1 MLKKLFIQNYA
12 LIDHLELDFQDG
24 LNVITGETGAGK
36 SIIIGALGLVFGNRA
51 DNSSID
57 KQKGKCVIEA
67 YYNTYGE
74 AVLSFLQQHDLD
86 IETELTLRREIAVTG
101 KSRAF
106 INDTPVTLANL
117 KTLSTLLVD
126 VSSQDQTVIFRDKE
140 YQISIFDDL
149 ANTNLLA
156 EKYLACYN
164 DYKKQQK
171 QLDMLVEQE
180 YKAKQQQ
187 DFIQFQF
194 DELFNA
200 KLINGEEEKIKTA
213 LEWMDNAEMIKQQL
227 FSASESLSKG
237 EDNIIEKIEALLS
250 QLRGIRNF
258 KNQYAD
264 LEDRLQSALI
274 EIQDIAFE
282 YESLNEMTEFNI
294 LEHNDLKDRMDMLLS
309 LMQKH
314 RKQSVEELLLLQNE
328 FEEQLLAYSSIEQQ
342 IEIAKQNMLAI
353 ELKLKKSG
361 KKLSDKR
368 RKEKKTIEKR
378 IEQKLHALGMK
389 DAVFVIEMDSTEH
402 FAASGMDNIDFLFT
416 SNKGH
421 QVDRVSKVASG
432 GELSRLVLAL
442 KSLLSKNRNLPT
454 IIFDEIDTGVS
465 GDIAAKV
472 GELMKQMSVD
482 IQVIAITHLPQVA
495 AKADWHYKVYKKEVN
510 GVTLSHIRF
519 LEREERLKELSIM
532 ISGDSSSLRALK
544 MAEELM
550 GEN

>member
-12 LIDHLELDFQDG
+12 LIDYLELDFQDG

-171 QLDMLVEQE
+171 QLDVLVEQE

-213 LEWMDNAEMIKQQL
+213 LEWMDNAELIKQQL
-227 FSASESLSKG
+227 FSASESLSRG

-282 YESLNEMTEFNI
+282 YESLNEITEFNV

-389 DAVFVIEMDSTEH
+389 DAVFVIEMDSTEN

-421 QVDRVSKVASG
+421 QADRVSKVASG

-472 GELMKQMSVD
+472 GELMKQMSAD

-495 AKADWHYKVYKKEVN
+495 AKADWHYKVYKKEVK

-519 LEREERLKELSIM
+519 LEREERLKELSVM

>member
-67 YYNTYGE
+67 YYNTYGK
-74 AVLSFLQQHDLD
+74 AVLSFLQHYDLD

-171 QLDMLVEQE
+171 QLDVLVQQE

-361 KKLSDKR
+361 KKLSDNR

-495 AKADWHYKVYKKEVN
+495 AKADWHYQVYKKEVK

>member
-67 YYNTYGE
+67 YYNTYGK
-74 AVLSFLQQHDLD
+74 AVLSFLQHYDLD

-171 QLDMLVEQE
+171 QLDVLVEQE

-361 KKLSDKR
+361 KKLSDNR

-495 AKADWHYKVYKKEVN
+495 AKADWHYQVYKKEVK

>member
-164 DYKKQQK
+164 EYKKQQK
-171 QLDMLVEQE
+171 QLDVLVEQE

-213 LEWMDNAEMIKQQL
+213 LEWMDNAELIKQQL

-282 YESLNEMTEFNI
+282 YESLNEITEFNV

-361 KKLSDKR
+361 KKLSDNR

-389 DAVFVIEMDSTEH
+389 DAVF
-402 FAASGMDNIDFLFT
+402 
-416 SNKGH
+416 
-421 QVDRVSKVASG
+421 
-432 GELSRLVLAL
+432 
-442 KSLLSKNRNLPT
+442 
-454 IIFDEIDTGVS
+454 II
-465 GDIAAKV
+465 
-472 GELMKQMSVD
+472 
-482 IQVIAITHLPQVA
+482 
-495 AKADWHYKVYKKEVN
+495 
-510 GVTLSHIRF
+510 
-519 LEREERLKELSIM
+519 
-532 ISGDSSSLRALK
+532 
-544 MAEELM
+544 
-550 GEN
+550 

>member
-67 YYNTYGE
+67 YYNTYGK
-74 AVLSFLQQHDLD
+74 AVLSFLQHYDLD

-171 QLDMLVEQE
+171 QLDVLVEQE

-361 KKLSDKR
+361 KKLSDNR
-368 RKEKKTIEKR
+368 RKEKKTIEKK

-495 AKADWHYKVYKKEVN
+495 AKADWHYQVYKKEVK